1 MTQEELKAKLN
12 DYDLKGATMEELISD
27 RDSARD
33 MYAKCSNMHSAIY
46 DAVRGADDE
55 PYGERPTREVD
66 DATTELLSAIRLEAE
81 IYYLHASRLGVE
93 LVERLSKMDNN

>member
-1 MTQEELKAKLN
+1 MTQEELRAKLYG
-12 DYDLKGATMEELISD
+12 YDLKGATMEELISE

-66 DATTELLSAIRLEAE
+66 EATSKLLSAIRFEGDE
-81 IYYLHASRLGVE
+81 YYHHASRLGVE
-93 LVERLSKMDNN
+93 IIERLSKMDNN